1 MTVVTTRPMEQS
13 EFDSWQQAVARQFA
27 DAQVAAGV
35 WPEEEALDRALEGNR
50 TLLPDGL
57 DTRQMILL
65 RGVLADGTPIGRL
78 WIGLTHP
85 RGVAGC
91 AFLYDIE
98 VDPEFR
104 GRGLGR
110 ALLAAAE
117 ATARDHGATHLEL
130 NVFGDNPAAI
140 GLYSTAGFQVVT
152 QQMRKRLA

>member
-1 MTVVTTRPMEQS
+1 MTHVSTRPLEQS
-13 EFDSWQQAVARQFA
+13 EFDIWQQAIARQFA
-27 DAQVAAGV
+27 DAQVAAGL
-35 WPEEEALDRALEGNR
+35 WTEEEALDRAVEANR

-57 DTRQMILL
+57 DTRHMILL

-91 AFLYDIE
+91 AYLYDIE
-98 VDPEFR
+98 VDPGFR

-130 NVFGDNPAAI
+130 NVFGDNPTAI
-140 GLYSTAGFQVVT
+140 GLYSTAGFEVVT
-152 QQMRKRLA
+152 QQMRKRLS